1 MADLTDYGTLVHL
14 LGTWTGDKGFDLAPE
29 PDGDE
34 ATPYY
39 ETIIY
44 TGKGIANNAEQQDL
58 AVVHYHQL
66 VQKKENGEMFHDQ
79 CGYWMWDIA
88 QKIMMHSFVI
98 PRGVA
103 VLAGGT
109 VREEDDVIIC
119 EVEAKA
125 GDLQWGVLQSPFM
138 DQKAKT
144 VSFQQTLEIKK
155 EVLAYSQTTVLDI
168 YGKIF
173 QHTDRNELTRSE

>member
-1 MADLTDYGTLVHL
+1 MEDVIDYGPLTNL
-14 LGTWTGDKGFDLAPE
+14 LGNWAGDKGFDLAPE

-34 ATPYY
+34 QTPYR
-39 ETIIY
+39 ETIVF
-44 TGKGIANNAEQQDL
+44 TGKGIANNAEEQDL
-58 AVVHYHQL
+58 AVVHYHQI
-66 VQKKENGEMFHDQ
+66 VEKKENGEVFHDQ

-88 QKIMMHSFVI
+88 QKILMHSFTI

-103 VLAGGT
+103 VLAGGSIK
-109 VREEDDVIIC
+109 EEDGVVICDVKA
-119 EVEAKA
+119 EA

-144 VSFQQTLEIKK
+144 VSFQQSLEIEK

-168 YGKIF
+168 YGKTF
-173 QHTDRNELTRSE
+173 QHTDRNELRRV